1 MWAAARSRAT
11 LALGGFHREEVQVIV
26 VSNVL
31 SGIAYVLSAVLSLM
45 TFIVIGR
52 AIISWVNPDPHNPIV
67 RFLNDSTEPLLTP
80 LRRYIKPIGG
90 TIDLTPI
97 VLLLI
102 IYFLQDTLV
111 GILGDYATLL
121 RAPR

>member
-1 MWAAARSRAT
+1 M
-11 LALGGFHREEVQVIV
+11 IV

-102 IYFLQDTLV
+102 IYFLQHTLV

>member
-102 IYFLQDTLV
+102 IYFLQHTLV

>member
-11 LALGGFHREEVQVIV
+11 LAFGGFHREEVQVIV

-102 IYFLQDTLV
+102 IYFLQHTLV